1 MLYLLII
8 LTPIL
13 IVDLLNP
20 ILLAGTVYGL
30 GSRRPIVNGSTVLI
44 SFFVTYFL
52 AGIVIAIS
60 LEIFIDF
67 FHIPHGFDYLL
78 ELAVAALLFYSAWSQ
93 KKETNSHPEEKLKH
107 DEGMTLK
114 EAALLGLQINL
125 VGLPF
130 AIPYL
135 AAIDQILKAEI
146 SVIKMLSI
154 LLLYNIAYILPF
166 TLLIFL
172 RILYQKKSDA
182 IFKSINVGIQ
192 RFSDKYMPVI
202 LFILGVLLVEDALS
216 YFLGYR
222 EYSLLSL
229 I

>member
-1 MLYLLII
+1 MTHLFIVLI
-8 LTPIL
+8 PIL
-13 IVDLLNP
+13 LVDLLNP
-20 ILLAGTVYGL
+20 VLLAGTVYGL
-30 GSRRPIVNGSTVLI
+30 GSRRPVTNGCTILT
-44 SFFVTYFL
+44 SFFITYFL
-52 AGIVIAIS
+52 AGIAIALA
-60 LEIFIDF
+60 LEMFTELF
-67 FHIPHGFDYLL
+67 RIPHGFDYIL
-78 ELAVAALLFYSAWSQ
+78 EMTVAVLLFYSTWNQ
-93 KKETNSHPEEKLKH
+93 YKDTDSHPEEQLKH

-114 EAALLGLQINL
+114 DAALLGFQINL

-146 SVIKMLSI
+146 NVIKTLSV
-154 LLLYNIAYILPF
+154 LLLYNIGYVLPF

-172 RILYQKKSDA
+172 RFFYKERSDT
-182 IFKSINVGIQ
+182 IFNSINYGIQ
-192 RFSDKYMPVI
+192 HFCDKYMPII
-202 LFILGVLLVEDALS
+202 LFLLGLLLVEDAVS